1 MEHGVEQ
8 PSCNGAGWKYA
19 RVCFSVRK
27 LQYKFSAMDALS
39 HDARLKTSRTPI
51 SISSRPAC
59 TLGLLTKLARHSM
72 EHTVDRNQWVHI
84 TVWVKQQQLFRQWV
98 SYSGEAFQG
107 L

>member
-39 HDARLKTSRTPI
+39 HDARLKASCAPI
-51 SISSRPAC
+51 SISSCSAC
-59 TLGLLTKLARHSM
+59 PLGLLTKLASRGM
-72 EHTVDRNQWVHI
+72 EHTMDRDQRVHI